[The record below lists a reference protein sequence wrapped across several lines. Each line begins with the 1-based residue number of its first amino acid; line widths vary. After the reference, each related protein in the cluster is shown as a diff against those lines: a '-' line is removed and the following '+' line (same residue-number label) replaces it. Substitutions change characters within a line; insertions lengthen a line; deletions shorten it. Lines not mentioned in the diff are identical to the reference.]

1 MESTAQL
8 PRTGARV
15 TEIEAIGIDWA
26 RLRFAICITIFG
38 GAVGIATVLVNH
50 IARIEYPDIVQ
61 RLTLWDTLLFGTAG
75 FLGSALVAAPSAYWL
90 FGPIPTYLVRKKRAS
105 RGFRKW
111 VVLSLTFGLLFP
123 FVTGAVFIPVG
134 FNLVDFGSGLLTIPE
149 ILAKSVDLIVFAPS
163 VGLLLGIRIVFT
175 GMIAA
180 VVFAP
185 GAWLIDR
192 FNLSDDPT
200 TARYGTWAITV
211 VVSLGLLAFVAI
223 GPEQFLAR
231 LG

>member
-1 MESTAQL
+1 MQQTARL
-8 PRTGARV
+8 PRQGVTSTEDMSTG
-15 TEIEAIGIDWA
+15 TDWI

-38 GAVGIATVLVNH
+38 GTVGITTVLVNH
-50 IARIEYPDIVQ
+50 LARIEFPDVVQ
-61 RLTLWDTLLFGTAG
+61 RLTLWDTLVFGTAG
-75 FLGSALVAAPSAYWL
+75 FLGSALIAAPCAYWL
-90 FGPIPTYLVRKKRAS
+90 FGPLPIFLARKKRET

-111 VVLSLTFGLLFP
+111 VVLGVTFGLLFP

-134 FNLVDFGSGLLTIPE
+134 FNLVDFGNGLLTIPE
-149 ILAKSVDLIVFAPS
+149 ILSKSLDLVVFAPS

-175 GMIAA
+175 GMIAT

-185 GAWLIDR
+185 GAWMIDR

-200 TARYGTWAITV
+200 TAKYGTWAVTV
-211 VVSLGLLAFVAI
+211 VVSLGLIVFMAI
-223 GPEQFLAR
+223 APEQFLSS